1 MESFLLY
8 SYVAVLLLLS
18 IFGFHSYYTIYIYR
32 KCKSNVP
39 KPLKTFEKLP
49 KVCVQLPV
57 YNEQYVVER
66 LINTVAKIRYPRELF
81 EIQVLDDSNDE
92 TVEIAMLACERLKAC
107 GINISHI
114 RRPNR
119 IGFKAGAL
127 EYGQNLTDAEFI
139 AVFDADFLPPEDF
152 IERTIDFF
160 TDPGIGM
167 VQARWDHLNRDFS
180 ILTEVQSIL
189 LDGHFMIEHTYR
201 NRSGRF
207 FNFNGTAGIWRKSTI
222 VDAGGWQHDTLTE
235 DLDLSYRAQIKGWK
249 FVYLPEL
256 TVPAEL
262 PVEISS
268 FKSQQFRWAKGSIQV
283 FKKLFPSII
292 RSKELSSKVK
302 MEAFF
307 HLAANFA
314 YVMMVF
320 LCLLMPLNIVIRIGH
335 GIYEV
340 MIFDLPVFVFATFS
354 VMFFYLYSEI
364 TVINETLTMKNRSK
378 LSPLLFLPFAIS
390 VGIGLAVNNCKA
402 VIEALAGRKTDFI
415 RTPKYDVSGKISC
428 RKETYKKVSLNK
440 YRFTSVS
447 IVSIVELLFAIYFS
461 WAVYFAFE
469 KGFYFSMPFLIL
481 FQFGFLYTA
490 FLSLFYTP
498 VMRFIHREQHRPV
511 H

>member
-18 IFGFHSYYTIYIYR
+18 IFGFHRYYTIYIYR

-39 KPLKTFEKLP
+39 KPLKTFEKPP

-390 VGIGLAVNNCKA
+390 VGIGLAINNCKA
-402 VIEALAGRKTDFI
+402 VVEALLGRRTDFI
-415 RTPKYDVSGKISC
+415 RTPKYDVSGKIDC
-428 RKETYKKVSLNK
+428 PVELYKKVSLNK
-440 YRFTSVS
+440 YRFTNVS
-447 IVSIVELLFAIYFS
+447 IVSLVELLFAVYFS
-461 WAVYFAFE
+461 WAVYFAFD

-481 FQFGFLYTA
+481 FQFGFMYTA

-498 VMRFIHREQHRPV
+498 VMRFIHREHHKPV

>member
-18 IFGFHSYYTIYIYR
+18 IFGFHRYYTIYIYR

-57 YNEQYVVER
+57 YNESYVVER

-268 FKSQQFRWAKGSIQV
+268 FKSQQFRWAKGDR
-283 FKKLFPSII
+283 K
-292 RSKELSSKVK
+292 
-302 MEAFF
+302 
-307 HLAANFA
+307 
-314 YVMMVF
+314 
-320 LCLLMPLNIVIRIGH
+320 
-335 GIYEV
+335 
-340 MIFDLPVFVFATFS
+340 S
-354 VMFFYLYSEI
+354 V
-364 TVINETLTMKNRSK
+364 V
-378 LSPLLFLPFAIS
+378 
-390 VGIGLAVNNCKA
+390 
-402 VIEALAGRKTDFI
+402 
-415 RTPKYDVSGKISC
+415 
-428 RKETYKKVSLNK
+428 
-440 YRFTSVS
+440 
-447 IVSIVELLFAIYFS
+447 
-461 WAVYFAFE
+461 
-469 KGFYFSMPFLIL
+469 
-481 FQFGFLYTA
+481 
-490 FLSLFYTP
+490 
-498 VMRFIHREQHRPV
+498 
-511 H
+511 